1 MGTQQPKRRETGSAL
16 HKAVAV
22 LEAVV
27 DSPRT
32 LSLSDLADRTGLS
45 RQSAHRVVRQLEE
58 NGLLLHEPLGERYLV
73 GQRLKQLSLNALAAS
88 QRTGASHQILE
99 NLVDQIG
106 ETCNIGVLD
115 GREVV
120 YLDRVECDW
129 PLRLQLQSG
138 SRLPAHASAIGKLLL
153 AYLPAKTR
161 NRLIAGAPLSAY
173 TPHTI
178 TDPTRLEAA
187 LRSIREEDV
196 AVNDQEYTLGLLGIA
211 VPIRD
216 SRRRVVAALA
226 FHAPEARVSEA
237 QARVHVPALR
247 AAAERL
253 GRSLEASGT
262 DGEEGEP

>member
-1 MGTQQPKRRETGSAL
+1 MGNQQPKRRETGSAL
-16 HKAVAV
+16 QKAVAV

-32 LSLSDLADRTGLS
+32 LSLSDLADQTGLS

-73 GQRLKQLSLNALAAS
+73 GQRLKRLSLSALAAA

-99 NLVDQIG
+99 DLVDQIG
-106 ETCNIGVLD
+106 ESCNIGVLD
-115 GREVV
+115 GRDVV

-153 AYLPAKTR
+153 AYLPSKTR
-161 NRLIAGAPLSAY
+161 NRLITGAPLSVY

-178 TDPTRLEAA
+178 TDPARLEAA
-187 LRSIREEDV
+187 LRAVREEEV

-226 FHAPEARVSEA
+226 FHAPTARVDEDR
-237 QARVHVPALR
+237 ARVHIPALR

-253 GRSLEASGT
+253 GRSLEANGA
-262 DGEEGEP
+262 DGEAGEP